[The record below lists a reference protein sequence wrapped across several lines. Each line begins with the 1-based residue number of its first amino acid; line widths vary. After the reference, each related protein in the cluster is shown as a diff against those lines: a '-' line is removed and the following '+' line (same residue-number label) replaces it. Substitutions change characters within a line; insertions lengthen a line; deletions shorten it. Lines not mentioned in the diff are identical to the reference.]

1 MNIRKRV
8 STILQC
14 TSSEN
19 QITTKP
25 EQQSAEE
32 STSVASFEDERLQ
45 LPKESRESATPKRLK
60 LDYGDLHFDVYF

>member
-1 MNIRKRV
+1 METLFWPPRTEMNIRKRV
-8 STILQC
+8 SEILQC

-19 QITTKP
+19 HITAQNH

-45 LPKESRESATPKRLK
+45 LLKEFRETA
-60 LDYGDLHFDVYF
+60 